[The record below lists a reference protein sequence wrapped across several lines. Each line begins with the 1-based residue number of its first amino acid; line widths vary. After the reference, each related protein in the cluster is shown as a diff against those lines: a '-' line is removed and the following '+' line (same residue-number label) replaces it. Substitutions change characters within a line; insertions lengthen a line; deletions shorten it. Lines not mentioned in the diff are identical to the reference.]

1 MSKFC
6 DVILFLSFNYKLLW
20 NAVLRLSDIP
30 LQAIVGAKK
39 QNDCLVDT
47 DPTAANSNQIII
59 GSCWHSHMFNIV
71 SELSCANQMK
81 FTKQLASCKD
91 TVYRIA
97 Y

>member
-1 MSKFC
+1 M
-6 DVILFLSFNYKLLW
+6 NYQLLW

-30 LQAIVGAKK
+30 LQAIGGGKK
-39 QNDCLVDT
+39 QNNYLVDT
-47 DPTAANSNQIII
+47 DPAAANSNQRIIS
-59 GSCWHSHMFNIV
+59 SCWHSHMFNV
-71 SELSCANQMK
+71 KSELSYANEIK